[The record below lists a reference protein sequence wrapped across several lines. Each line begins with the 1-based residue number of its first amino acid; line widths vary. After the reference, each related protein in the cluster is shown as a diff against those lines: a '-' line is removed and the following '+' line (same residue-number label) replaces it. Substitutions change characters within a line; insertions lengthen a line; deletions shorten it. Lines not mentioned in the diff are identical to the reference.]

1 MTAQTLRAVVLMTG
15 TVLLSASGA
24 APRAQAP
31 GDLAA
36 LVNPLIG
43 TAGGGNTF
51 PGAVLPFGMF
61 SWSPENTRGDATRT
75 AAPGGYHHDAT
86 RIRGFSLTHLS
97 GTGCSGACGDI
108 PFMPRTQDVTT
119 SPSADDKNAIYASD
133 FTHADETAAAGLY
146 RVRLGSGVRIELSA
160 ALRSGVARFTY
171 PDGQPAVML
180 IRSSDTQIGSSDA
193 EIS

>member
-51 PGAVLPFGMF
+51 PGAVLPFGML
-61 SWSPENTRGDATRT
+61 SWSPENTRGDMTRA
-75 AAPGGYHHDAT
+75 AAPGGYHHDFP

-97 GTGCSGACGDI
+97 GTGCRGASGDI
-108 PFMPRTQDVTT
+108 PFMPHVGDVTT
-119 SPSADDKNAIYASD
+119 SPSNDAKNQIYASD
-133 FTHADETAAAGLY
+133 FAHADETASAGGY
-146 RVRLGSGVRIELSA
+146 RVRLKSGVEVELA
-160 ALRSGVARFTY
+160 
-171 PDGQPAVML
+171 
-180 IRSSDTQIGSSDA
+180 
-193 EIS
+193 

>member
-61 SWSPENTRGDATRT
+61 SWSPENTRGDGPAGDAARA
-75 AAPGGYHHDAT
+75 AAPGGYHHDVT

-97 GTGCSGACGDI
+97 GTGCRGASGDI
-108 PFMPRTQDVTT
+108 PFM
-119 SPSADDKNAIYASD
+119 
-133 FTHADETAAAGLY
+133 
-146 RVRLGSGVRIELSA
+146 
-160 ALRSGVARFTY
+160 
-171 PDGQPAVML
+171 
-180 IRSSDTQIGSSDA
+180 
-193 EIS
+193 